1 MYLTELVSHE
11 RESIQGQL
19 HHTRCIYNALA
30 DVKPEVEAT
39 IKMGR
44 KLVEAAA
51 VPDPGVTS
59 ANIDSLKELFNVLGA
74 QVTEA
79 RGNLEKALEVS
90 DSLMTRVGEVMAWLE
105 EAELELAESKG
116 KVETGLLE
124 AKVGQ
129 MKQMKVRVRELLAV
143 KAEFLSLASDPSL
156 LGGLGELL
164 AGLEARW
171 SKVKGLLEEELSES
185 NEAEEVELPELALD
199 LETGS
204 TSSLSGIESREAS
217 EQAEEGAAL
226 QEFREVFQEVS
237 GWLDSAEKQLERAR
251 RASEDRQLEEQ
262 VAVLRPK
269 VESLGTMAVRVAE
282 QFSSQR
288 EDVHGEMVSLG
299 GRWEAVVSKIEPGFS
314 LVEVEQIKTTIS
326 QMVIPPSTLV
336 QATTVPDEEEIMT
349 LAEEQLP
356 DLEEHVTSPAKVL
369 EQGARSSSKEKS
381 KSPPP
386 TLPKPRWYVESMQ
399 AKRNG
404 SNIPVRQ
411 VSNEDSILRHLC
423 LLQVVVTSATLPSPR
438 WSPASPPTV
447 VVQPELVK
455 QPLPTR

>member
-1 MYLTELVSHE
+1 
-11 RESIQGQL
+11 
-19 HHTRCIYNALA
+19 
-30 DVKPEVEAT
+30 
-39 IKMGR
+39 MGR

-51 VPDPGVTS
+51 VPDPTLTTT
-59 ANIDSLKELFNVLGA
+59 NIDSLKELFNVLGA

-90 DSLMTRVGEVMAWLE
+90 DSLMTRVAEVMTWLE
-105 EAELELAESKG
+105 EAELELGEAKG
-116 KVETGLLE
+116 KVEAGLLE

-129 MKQMKVRVRELLAV
+129 MRQMKVKVRELLAV

-156 LGGLGELL
+156 LGGLSELMV
-164 AGLEARW
+164 GLETRW

-185 NEAEEVELPELALD
+185 NEAEEVELPELVLD
-199 LETGS
+199 KLDNKS
-204 TSSLSGIESREAS
+204 TSSLAGVESREVL
-217 EQAEEGAAL
+217 EQAEEEGAVL
-226 QEFREVFQEVS
+226 HEFREVFQEVA
-237 GWLDSAEKQLERAR
+237 GWLDKAEKQLERAR

-262 VAVLRPK
+262 VVALRPK

-282 QFSSQR
+282 QYSSQR

-314 LVEVEQIKTTIS
+314 LVEVEVEQIKTTIS
-326 QMVIPPSTLV
+326 QLVIPPAALV
-336 QATTVPDEEEIMT
+336 QATSVPDEEEIMT

-356 DLEEHVTSPAKVL
+356 DLEEQVASSPQK
-369 EQGARSSSKEKS
+369 EKSRSSSKEKS

-404 SNIPVRQ
+404 NTPVRQ
-411 VSNEDSILRHLC
+411 VDKRYS
-423 LLQVVVTSATLPSPR
+423 
-438 WSPASPPTV
+438 
-447 VVQPELVK
+447 VQAI
-455 QPLPTR
+455 

>member
-1 MYLTELVSHE
+1 
-11 RESIQGQL
+11 
-19 HHTRCIYNALA
+19 
-30 DVKPEVEAT
+30 
-39 IKMGR
+39 MGR
-44 KLVEAAA
+44 KLVEAGA
-51 VPDPGVTS
+51 VPDPTLTTT
-59 ANIDSLKELFNVLGA
+59 NIDSLKELFNVLGA

-90 DSLMTRVGEVMAWLE
+90 DSLMTRVAEVMTWLE
-105 EAELELAESKG
+105 EAELELGEAKG
-116 KVETGLLE
+116 KVEAGLLE

-129 MKQMKVRVRELLAV
+129 MRQMKVKVRELLAV

-156 LGGLGELL
+156 LRGLSELM
-164 AGLEARW
+164 AGLETRW

-185 NEAEEVELPELALD
+185 NEAEEVELPELVLD
-199 LETGS
+199 KLDNKS
-204 TSSLSGIESREAS
+204 TSSLAGVESREVL
-217 EQAEEGAAL
+217 EQAEEEGAVL
-226 QEFREVFQEVS
+226 HEFREVFQEVA

-262 VAVLRPK
+262 VVLLRPK

-282 QFSSQR
+282 QYSSQR

-326 QMVIPPSTLV
+326 QLVIPPAALV
-336 QATTVPDEEEIMT
+336 QATSVPDKEEIMT

-356 DLEEHVTSPAKVL
+356 DLEEQVTSSPQK
-369 EQGARSSSKEKS
+369 ETSRSSSKEKS

-404 SNIPVRQ
+404 NTPVRQ
-411 VSNEDSILRHLC
+411 VDKRYS
-423 LLQVVVTSATLPSPR
+423 
-438 WSPASPPTV
+438 
-447 VVQPELVK
+447 VQAI
-455 QPLPTR
+455 

>member
-1 MYLTELVSHE
+1 
-11 RESIQGQL
+11 
-19 HHTRCIYNALA
+19 
-30 DVKPEVEAT
+30 
-39 IKMGR
+39 MGR
-44 KLVEAAA
+44 KLVEAGA
-51 VPDPGVTS
+51 VPDPTLTTT
-59 ANIDSLKELFNVLGA
+59 NIDSLKELFNVLGA

-90 DSLMTRVGEVMAWLE
+90 DSLMTRVAEVMTWLE
-105 EAELELAESKG
+105 EAELELGEAKG
-116 KVETGLLE
+116 KVEAGLLE

-129 MKQMKVRVRELLAV
+129 MRQMKVKVRELLAV

-156 LGGLGELL
+156 LGGLSELMV
-164 AGLEARW
+164 GLETRW

-185 NEAEEVELPELALD
+185 NEAEEVELPELVLD
-199 LETGS
+199 KLDNKS
-204 TSSLSGIESREAS
+204 TSSLAGVESREVL
-217 EQAEEGAAL
+217 EQAEEEGAVL
-226 QEFREVFQEVS
+226 HEFREVFQEVA
-237 GWLDSAEKQLERAR
+237 GWLDKAEKQLERAR

-262 VAVLRPK
+262 VVLLRPK

-282 QFSSQR
+282 QYSSQR

-326 QMVIPPSTLV
+326 QLVIPPAALV
-336 QATTVPDEEEIMT
+336 QATSVPDEEEIMT

-356 DLEEHVTSPAKVL
+356 DLEEQVTSSPQK
-369 EQGARSSSKEKS
+369 ETSSSRSSSKEKS

-404 SNIPVRQ
+404 NTPVRQ
-411 VSNEDSILRHLC
+411 VDKRYS
-423 LLQVVVTSATLPSPR
+423 
-438 WSPASPPTV
+438 
-447 VVQPELVK
+447 VQAI
-455 QPLPTR
+455 

>member
-1 MYLTELVSHE
+1 
-11 RESIQGQL
+11 
-19 HHTRCIYNALA
+19 
-30 DVKPEVEAT
+30 
-39 IKMGR
+39 MGR
-44 KLVEAAA
+44 KLVEAGA
-51 VPDPGVTS
+51 VPDPTLTTT
-59 ANIDSLKELFNVLGA
+59 NIDSLKELFNVLGA

-90 DSLMTRVGEVMAWLE
+90 DSLMTRVAEVMTWLE
-105 EAELELAESKG
+105 EAELELGEAKG
-116 KVETGLLE
+116 KVEAGLLE

-129 MKQMKVRVRELLAV
+129 MRQMKVKVRELLAV

-156 LGGLGELL
+156 LGGLSELMV
-164 AGLEARW
+164 GLETRW

-185 NEAEEVELPELALD
+185 NEAEEVELPELVLD
-199 LETGS
+199 KLDNKS
-204 TSSLSGIESREAS
+204 TSSLAGVESREVL
-217 EQAEEGAAL
+217 EQAEEEGAVL
-226 QEFREVFQEVS
+226 HEFREVFQEVA
-237 GWLDSAEKQLERAR
+237 GWLDKAEKQLERAR

-262 VAVLRPK
+262 VVLLRPK

-282 QFSSQR
+282 QYSSQR

-326 QMVIPPSTLV
+326 QLVIPPAALV
-336 QATTVPDEEEIMT
+336 QATSVPDEEEIMT

-356 DLEEHVTSPAKVL
+356 DLEEQVTSSPHK
-369 EQGARSSSKEKS
+369 ETSRSSSKEKS

-404 SNIPVRQ
+404 NTPVRQ
-411 VSNEDSILRHLC
+411 VDKRYS
-423 LLQVVVTSATLPSPR
+423 
-438 WSPASPPTV
+438 
-447 VVQPELVK
+447 VQAI
-455 QPLPTR
+455 

>member
-1 MYLTELVSHE
+1 
-11 RESIQGQL
+11 
-19 HHTRCIYNALA
+19 
-30 DVKPEVEAT
+30 
-39 IKMGR
+39 
-44 KLVEAAA
+44 
-51 VPDPGVTS
+51 
-59 ANIDSLKELFNVLGA
+59 
-74 QVTEA
+74 
-79 RGNLEKALEVS
+79 
-90 DSLMTRVGEVMAWLE
+90 MAWLE

-356 DLEEHVTSPAKVL
+356 DLEEQVTSPAKVL

-411 VSNEDSILRHLC
+411 VSNEDSTLRHLC

-455 QPLPTR
+455 QPSPTR

>member
-44 KLVEAAA
+44 KLVEAGA
-51 VPDPGVTS
+51 VPDPAATS

-105 EAELELAESKG
+105 EAELELAEAKG
-116 KVETGLLE
+116 KAEAGLLE

-129 MKQMKVRVRELLAV
+129 MKQMKVKVRELLSV

-204 TSSLSGIESREAS
+204 TSSLSGMESREAS

-237 GWLDSAEKQLERAR
+237 GWLDSAEKRLERAR

-262 VAVLRPK
+262 VAALRPKVRSNIVNPVTMFGFK

-336 QATTVPDEEEIMT
+336 QATTAPDEEEIMT

-356 DLEEHVTSPAKVL
+356 DLEEQVTSPAKVL
-369 EQGARSSSKEKS
+369 EQGARSISKEKS

-404 SNIPVRQ
+404 NTPVRQ
-411 VSNEDSILRHLC
+411 VSMADS
-423 LLQVVVTSATLPSPR
+423 T
-438 WSPASPPTV
+438 
-447 VVQPELVK
+447 
-455 QPLPTR
+455 

>member
-1 MYLTELVSHE
+1 
-11 RESIQGQL
+11 
-19 HHTRCIYNALA
+19 
-30 DVKPEVEAT
+30 
-39 IKMGR
+39 MGR
-44 KLVEAAA
+44 KLVEAGA
-51 VPDPGVTS
+51 VPDPTLTTT
-59 ANIDSLKELFNVLGA
+59 NIDSLKELFNVLGA

-90 DSLMTRVGEVMAWLE
+90 DSLMTRVAEVMTWLE
-105 EAELELAESKG
+105 EAELELGEAKG
-116 KVETGLLE
+116 KVEAGLLE

-129 MKQMKVRVRELLAV
+129 MRQMKVKVRELLAV

-156 LGGLGELL
+156 LGGLSELMV
-164 AGLEARW
+164 GLETRW

-185 NEAEEVELPELALD
+185 NEAEEVELPELVLD
-199 LETGS
+199 KLDNKS
-204 TSSLSGIESREAS
+204 TSSLAGVESREVL
-217 EQAEEGAAL
+217 EQAEEEGVVL
-226 QEFREVFQEVS
+226 HEFREVFQEVA

-262 VAVLRPK
+262 VVLLRPK

-282 QFSSQR
+282 QYSSQR

-326 QMVIPPSTLV
+326 QLVIPPAALV
-336 QATTVPDEEEIMT
+336 QATSVPDEEEIMT

-356 DLEEHVTSPAKVL
+356 DLEEQVTSSPQK
-369 EQGARSSSKEKS
+369 ETSRSSSKEKS

-404 SNIPVRQ
+404 NTPVRQ
-411 VSNEDSILRHLC
+411 VDKRYS
-423 LLQVVVTSATLPSPR
+423 
-438 WSPASPPTV
+438 
-447 VVQPELVK
+447 VQAI
-455 QPLPTR
+455 

>member
-1 MYLTELVSHE
+1 
-11 RESIQGQL
+11 
-19 HHTRCIYNALA
+19 
-30 DVKPEVEAT
+30 
-39 IKMGR
+39 MGR
-44 KLVEAAA
+44 KLVEAGA
-51 VPDPGVTS
+51 VPDPTLTTT
-59 ANIDSLKELFNVLGA
+59 NIDSLKELFNVLGA

-90 DSLMTRVGEVMAWLE
+90 DSLMTRVAEVMTWLE
-105 EAELELAESKG
+105 EAELELGEAKG
-116 KVETGLLE
+116 KVEAGLLE

-129 MKQMKVRVRELLAV
+129 MRQMKVKVRELLAV

-156 LGGLGELL
+156 LGGLSELMV
-164 AGLEARW
+164 GLETRW

-185 NEAEEVELPELALD
+185 NEAEEVELPELVLD
-199 LETGS
+199 KLDNKS
-204 TSSLSGIESREAS
+204 TSSLAGVESREVL
-217 EQAEEGAAL
+217 EQAEEEGAVL
-226 QEFREVFQEVS
+226 HEFREVFQEVA
-237 GWLDSAEKQLERAR
+237 GWLDKAEKQLERAR

-262 VAVLRPK
+262 VVLLRPK

-282 QFSSQR
+282 QYSSQR

-326 QMVIPPSTLV
+326 QLVIPPAALV
-336 QATTVPDEEEIMT
+336 QATSVPDEEEIMT

-356 DLEEHVTSPAKVL
+356 DLEEQVASSPQK
-369 EQGARSSSKEKS
+369 EKSRSSSKEKS

-404 SNIPVRQ
+404 NTPVRQ
-411 VSNEDSILRHLC
+411 VDKRYS
-423 LLQVVVTSATLPSPR
+423 
-438 WSPASPPTV
+438 
-447 VVQPELVK
+447 VQAI
-455 QPLPTR
+455 

>member
-1 MYLTELVSHE
+1 
-11 RESIQGQL
+11 
-19 HHTRCIYNALA
+19 
-30 DVKPEVEAT
+30 
-39 IKMGR
+39 MGR
-44 KLVEAAA
+44 KLVEAGA
-51 VPDPGVTS
+51 VPDPTLTTT
-59 ANIDSLKELFNVLGA
+59 NIDSLKELFNVLGA

-90 DSLMTRVGEVMAWLE
+90 DSLMTRVAEVMTWLE
-105 EAELELAESKG
+105 EAELELGEAKG
-116 KVETGLLE
+116 KVEAGLLE

-129 MKQMKVRVRELLAV
+129 MRQMKVKVRELLAV

-156 LGGLGELL
+156 LGGLSELM
-164 AGLEARW
+164 AGLETRW

-185 NEAEEVELPELALD
+185 NEAEEVELPELVLD
-199 LETGS
+199 KLDNKS
-204 TSSLSGIESREAS
+204 TSSLAGVESREVL
-217 EQAEEGAAL
+217 EQAEEEGAVL
-226 QEFREVFQEVS
+226 HEFREVFQEVA
-237 GWLDSAEKQLERAR
+237 GWLDKAEKQLERAR

-262 VAVLRPK
+262 VVLLRPK

-282 QFSSQR
+282 QYSSQR

-326 QMVIPPSTLV
+326 QLVIPPAALV
-336 QATTVPDEEEIMT
+336 QATSVPDEEEIMT

-356 DLEEHVTSPAKVL
+356 DLEEQVASSPQKEKSRA
-369 EQGARSSSKEKS
+369 SSKEKS

-404 SNIPVRQ
+404 NTPVRQ
-411 VSNEDSILRHLC
+411 VDKRYS
-423 LLQVVVTSATLPSPR
+423 
-438 WSPASPPTV
+438 
-447 VVQPELVK
+447 VQAI
-455 QPLPTR
+455 

>member
-1 MYLTELVSHE
+1 
-11 RESIQGQL
+11 
-19 HHTRCIYNALA
+19 
-30 DVKPEVEAT
+30 
-39 IKMGR
+39 MGR
-44 KLVEAAA
+44 KLVEAGA
-51 VPDPGVTS
+51 VPDPTLTTT
-59 ANIDSLKELFNVLGA
+59 NIDSLKELFNVLGA

-90 DSLMTRVGEVMAWLE
+90 DSLMTRVAEVMTWLE
-105 EAELELAESKG
+105 EAELELGEAKG
-116 KVETGLLE
+116 KVEAGLLE

-129 MKQMKVRVRELLAV
+129 MRQMKVKVRELLAV

-156 LGGLGELL
+156 LGGLSELMV
-164 AGLEARW
+164 GLETRW

-185 NEAEEVELPELALD
+185 NEAEEVELPELVLD
-199 LETGS
+199 KLDNKS
-204 TSSLSGIESREAS
+204 TSSLAGVESREVL
-217 EQAEEGAAL
+217 EQAEEEGAVL
-226 QEFREVFQEVS
+226 HEFREVFQEVA
-237 GWLDSAEKQLERAR
+237 GWLDKAEKQLERAR

-262 VAVLRPK
+262 VVLLRPK

-282 QFSSQR
+282 QYSSQR

-326 QMVIPPSTLV
+326 QLVIPPAALV
-336 QATTVPDEEEIMT
+336 QATSVPDKEEIMT

-356 DLEEHVTSPAKVL
+356 DLEEQVASSPQK
-369 EQGARSSSKEKS
+369 EKSRSSSKEKS

-404 SNIPVRQ
+404 NTPVRQ
-411 VSNEDSILRHLC
+411 VDKRYS
-423 LLQVVVTSATLPSPR
+423 
-438 WSPASPPTV
+438 
-447 VVQPELVK
+447 VQAI
-455 QPLPTR
+455 

>member
-262 VAVLRPK
+262 SSGPRWKA
-269 VESLGTMAVRVAE
+269 LGLWR
-282 QFSSQR
+282 F
-288 EDVHGEMVSLG
+288 G
-299 GRWEAVVSKIEPGFS
+299 W
-314 LVEVEQIKTTIS
+314 
-326 QMVIPPSTLV
+326 
-336 QATTVPDEEEIMT
+336 
-349 LAEEQLP
+349 
-356 DLEEHVTSPAKVL
+356 
-369 EQGARSSSKEKS
+369 RSSS
-381 KSPPP
+381 PARGR
-386 TLPKPRWYVESMQ
+386 TCTVRW
-399 AKRNG
+399 
-404 SNIPVRQ
+404 
-411 VSNEDSILRHLC
+411 
-423 LLQVVVTSATLPSPR
+423 SAWAEGGRPLSPR
-438 WSPASPPTV
+438 LSPDSPSLRSSRSRPPSARWSSRHPPWCR
-447 VVQPELVK
+447 
-455 QPLPTR
+455 LPPCRTRRRS

>member
-1 MYLTELVSHE
+1 MSFSSSRLTTTADSIESRGNPIFKFRTASHTSLTTRQLRDIQQNMYLTELVSHE

-44 KLVEAAA
+44 KLVEAGA

-116 KVETGLLE
+116 KVEAGLLE

-185 NEAEEVELPELALD
+185 NEAEEEVVLPELALD
-199 LETGS
+199 LESGS
-204 TSSLSGIESREAS
+204 TSSLSGMESREAS

-237 GWLDSAEKQLERAR
+237 GWLDSAEKRLERAR

-262 VAVLRPK
+262 VAALRPK
-269 VESLGTMAVRVAE
+269 VRSII
-282 QFSSQR
+282 
-288 EDVHGEMVSLG
+288 VSLVNV
-299 GRWEAVVSKIEPGFS
+299 WF
-314 LVEVEQIKTTIS
+314 
-326 QMVIPPSTLV
+326 
-336 QATTVPDEEEIMT
+336 
-349 LAEEQLP
+349 
-356 DLEEHVTSPAKVL
+356 
-369 EQGARSSSKEKS
+369 
-381 KSPPP
+381 
-386 TLPKPRWYVESMQ
+386 
-399 AKRNG
+399 
-404 SNIPVRQ
+404 
-411 VSNEDSILRHLC
+411 
-423 LLQVVVTSATLPSPR
+423 
-438 WSPASPPTV
+438 
-447 VVQPELVK
+447 
-455 QPLPTR
+455 